1 MPAASTPPV
10 GPGSGPGAGDPTSGA
25 PGSDG
30 QGSAE
35 PGCDPPG
42 PSPAPVLVV
51 GEALVDIVG
60 GGGRAQRHVGGS
72 PANVAVGLARLGHV
86 VRLATQIGRDADGDL
101 IADHLRAEGVTL
113 ADGSLGDGPT
123 STALATLDDA
133 GAAEYTFGITWA
145 LPGVDLGGLR
155 LAGHLHTGSIAAT
168 LAPGAAAVHRAVA
181 AARAAGLT
189 TSYDP
194 NARPRIMAAPD
205 VERPGIE
212 RLVAGSDVVKASDED
227 LAWLY
232 PGEPV
237 EQVVARWLADPAAT
251 GAASTGARAAGP
263 ALVVITRGGQGATAT
278 LATDPGHPLLVP
290 QRPVQ
295 VVDTVG
301 AGDAFMAGLLSGLLD
316 AGLLGTGPLDAAA
329 PRAAAP
335 RAEAP
340 NTDPPGQA
348 LRRAGYPAIRPALA
362 RAAAAAAITCGR
374 AGAQPPTRD
383 ELGATSW

>member
-51 GEALVDIVG
+51 GEALVDIVGG

-251 GAASTGARAAGP
+251 
-263 ALVVITRGGQGATAT
+263 